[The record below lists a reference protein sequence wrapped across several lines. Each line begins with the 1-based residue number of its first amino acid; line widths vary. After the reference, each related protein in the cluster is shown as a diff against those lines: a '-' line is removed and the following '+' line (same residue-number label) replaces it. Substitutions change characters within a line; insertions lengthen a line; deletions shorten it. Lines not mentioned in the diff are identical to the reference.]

1 MQADALVS
9 GSSPVE
15 MCAAQVRRRQQVPAA
30 GLDLALR
37 YIGRLGIDFCKSDL
51 RAGQALLGRGQQP
64 PHGFCAIA
72 YNRMVIVVKV
82 VGVED
87 TEVELRGGIALFS
100 GLKELSIHSTGPL
113 LWEFRGRAAPSA
125 VRGIEAQ
132 KTPSPLSVG
141 VRVSFCGLS
150 ATIATVGLRLMRS

>member
-15 MCAAQVRRRQQVPAA
+15 MCAAQARRRQRVPAA

-37 YIGRLGIDFCKSDL
+37 YVGPLGIDLCKSDL
-51 RAGQALLGRGQQP
+51 RAEQALLGRGQQP
-64 PHGFCAIA
+64 PHCFCAIA

-100 GLKELSIHSTGPL
+100 GLKELSIHSAGL
-113 LWEFRGRAAPSA
+113 VLWEIRGKAAPYA
-125 VRGIEAQ
+125 VRAIEYGWRMSWGSARPHAGMGI
-132 KTPSPLSVG
+132 
-141 VRVSFCGLS
+141 
-150 ATIATVGLRLMRS
+150 